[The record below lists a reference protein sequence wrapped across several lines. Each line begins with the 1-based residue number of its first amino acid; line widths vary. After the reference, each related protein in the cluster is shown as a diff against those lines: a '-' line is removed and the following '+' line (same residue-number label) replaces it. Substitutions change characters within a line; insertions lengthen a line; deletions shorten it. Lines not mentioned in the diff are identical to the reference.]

1 MSRSRRSSPTHRSV
15 FRPCIDLHD
24 GHVKQ
29 IVGGTLS
36 NNPEELRTNFVAT
49 DSAASFARLYR
60 MNQLEGGHVVK
71 LGPGNDSAAK
81 EALAAWRGGLQIGGG
96 ITEANAQEWLDAGAS
111 KVNFTPFRADRTLIL
126 SPPVQ
131 QIIVTS
137 YLFPNAR
144 FSLPR
149 LQSLCRLVGRE
160 RLVVDVRKS
169 GDKWVVAMNKW
180 QDLTD
185 MEVNKASL
193 DLLSKYCSE
202 FLIHAADVEGLCQG
216 IDEALVTRLGEW
228 STIPVTYAGGARD
241 ISDLDLVE
249 RLSHGRV
256 DLTFG
261 SSLDIFGGTQVSFA
275 ELVEYNNSRL
285 NE

>member
-81 EALAAWRGGLQIGGG
+81 EALAAWRGMDVGIGCGLQIGGG

-185 MEVNKASL
+185 MEVNK
-193 DLLSKYCSE
+193 DP
-202 FLIHAADVEGLCQG
+202 
-216 IDEALVTRLGEW
+216 ALTPHTIPGLGEW
-228 STIPVTYAGGARD
+228 STIPVTYAGGARGEA
-241 ISDLDLVE
+241 IFHWYFALVD
-249 RLSHGRV
+249 RGCLQ
-256 DLTFG
+256 TYQ
-261 SSLDIFGGTQVSFA
+261 I
-275 ELVEYNNSRL
+275 
-285 NE
+285 

>member
-1 MSRSRRSSPTHRSV
+1 MSRSRKSSPTHRSI
-15 FRPCIDLHD
+15 FRPCIDLH
-24 GHVKQ
+24 GGCVKQ
-29 IVGGTLS
+29 IVGGTLTE
-36 NNPEELRTNFVAT
+36 NPAELKTNFVAT

-60 MNQLEGGHVVK
+60 MNHLEGGHVVK
-71 LGPGNDSAAK
+71 LGPGNDTAAK
-81 EALAAWRGGLQIGGG
+81 EALAAWPAALQIGGG

-111 KVNFTPFRADRTLIL
+111 K
-126 SPPVQ
+126 
-131 QIIVTS
+131 IIVTS
-137 YLFPNAR
+137 YLFPGAR

-149 LQSLCRLVGRE
+149 LQSLCRLVGRD
-160 RLVVDVRKS
+160 RLVVDVSCRKV

-202 FLIHAADVEGLCQG
+202 FLVHAADVEGLCQG

-261 SSLDIFGGTQVSFA
+261 SSLDIFGGTQVSFTD
-275 ELVEYNNSRL
+275 LVEYNNSRQ
-285 NE
+285 NQ